1 MATDTIKRKLGVDLK
16 DARFSL
22 YFVPDQR

>member
-1 MATDTIKRKLGVDLK
+1 MATDATKKRLGVDLK

-22 YFVPDQR
+22 YFVPDKR